1 MSNRIEIVSGDEG
14 WRLASPLLK
23 AVWPPEVV
31 ATLPWK
37 DVVWAPADSRVLKM
51 HCHNEVIG
59 HAGIY
64 LRDAEFDARPVKI
77 GGVGDYAGRTNESAP
92 KAGALPIFTRS
103 EPQAATLPGM
113 TSSSLLEFAIGID
126 RGFIASGISRTRS
139 TCRSPFFRLAPLT
152 LT

>member
-1 MSNRIEIVSGDEG
+1 VTRVGGSLRPSLKPSGLQ
-14 WRLASPLLK
+14 RLSRLCLGRMWSGHLLIAS
-23 AVWPPEVV
+23 
-31 ATLPWK
+31 
-37 DVVWAPADSRVLKM
+37 VLKM